1 MLELDLFIYVII
13 LPEYLI
19 LKDLRIRTG
28 RGVLNQSQI
37 ESALN
42 TLYHINQFQQLFI
55 YWV

>member
-55 YWV
+55 Y